1 MLLFNLLMTSTPAR
15 DIQKMVIWQHGNP
28 TRGGSDENPP
38 TFLCKLIPP
47 AGDDLAG
54 FELAS
59 WTSTTHLSL
68 QDVIEFKGREGGLV
82 IGKCFLQSDELSYNP
97 DDIEIIFE
105 VVAQKVEP
113 N

>member
-1 MLLFNLLMTSTPAR
+1 MKPDHFSVQTFSTGWW
-15 DIQKMVIWQHGNP
+15 D
-28 TRGGSDENPP
+28 
-38 TFLCKLIPP
+38 
-47 AGDDLAG
+47 DDLAG